1 MTSDISTECSVQV
14 RWQMPP
20 ETLEL
25 TPAEVHVWRVSMPT
39 QRDRLDR
46 FRDILSEEERRKAD
60 QFKFDKDRDSYTT
73 TRAVLRELLAKY
85 TESAPESLSFVTN
98 EHGKPALPNGRNLQ
112 NIQFNV
118 SHSGT
123 FALLA
128 FGQQHPIG
136 VDVERIRPDVT
147 EISRLLLSSR
157 ENQSYKRLSEAQRL
171 ASLFHVWTSKEAIIK
186 ALGKGFSIPL
196 KDVEVEIHPENP
208 RSLVRLSAQI
218 GNAEDWKLYGL
229 TVDEQY
235 SAAIA
240 VGSEIRQV
248 SGWNWS

>member
-1 MTSDISTECSVQV
+1 
-14 RWQMPP
+14 
-20 ETLEL
+20 
-25 TPAEVHVWRVSMPT
+25 MPT

-46 FRDILSEEERRKAD
+46 CRDILSQEEQRRAD

-73 TRAVLRELLAKY
+73 TRAVLRELLGKY
-85 TESAPESLSFVTN
+85 TNAAPASLSFVTN
-98 EHGKPALPNGRNLQ
+98 EHGKPALPSGHNSQ

-118 SHSGT
+118 SHSGI

-136 VDVERIRPDVT
+136 VDVERIRANVT
-147 EISRLLLSSR
+147 EISKLLLSSR
-157 ENQSYKRLSEAQRL
+157 ERQSYQHLSEAQRI

-208 RSLVRLSAQI
+208 PSLVQLSPQI
-218 GNAEDWKLYGL
+218 GKAEDWRLYGL
-229 TVDEQY
+229 TVDEHY
-235 SAAIA
+235 SAAVA

-248 SGWNWS
+248 SCWSWS